1 MIIKKNTKFRI
12 SNINPDWYSMGITKE
27 ENNEEKPSEVDWG
40 KGWVIDG
47 RIWVYDEEYCEDYE
61 VCEMIWE
68 TMDDRDEKQMYE
80 DFIGFGYCDG
90 VLYDQYGLLIE
101 DGIEIQTITEK
112 EFEDIVSKP
121 LNLEIYRETLNKVT
135 DDLDRIVLNKIG
147 G

>member
-68 TMDDRDEKQMYE
+68 TKDDRDEKQMYE

>member
-1 MIIKKNTKFRI
+1 
-12 SNINPDWYSMGITKE
+12 
-27 ENNEEKPSEVDWG
+27 
-40 KGWVIDG
+40 
-47 RIWVYDEEYCEDYE
+47 
-61 VCEMIWE
+61 
-68 TMDDRDEKQMYE
+68 MDDRDEKQMYE

>member
-1 MIIKKNTKFRI
+1 MIIKKDTKFRI

-68 TMDDRDEKQMYE
+68 TKDDRDEKQMYE

>member
-1 MIIKKNTKFRI
+1 MIIKKDTKFRI